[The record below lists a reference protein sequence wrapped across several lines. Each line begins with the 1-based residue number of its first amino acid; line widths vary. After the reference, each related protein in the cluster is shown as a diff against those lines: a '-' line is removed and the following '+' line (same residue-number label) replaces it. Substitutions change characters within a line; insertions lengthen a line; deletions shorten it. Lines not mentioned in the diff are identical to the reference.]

1 MYKSSSERNISFV
14 WPFEQIKIQ
23 SMLLKVYTD
32 GGSRGN
38 PGQAGLGVY
47 ITSED
52 EIPLERRY
60 KYLGIATNNVA
71 EYTGALY
78 GIKRALELWA
88 TQIELYMD
96 SKLVISQLSWEWKI
110 KNDELKKIFSQIQGL
125 LWNVNISYHWIPREQ
140 NTQADALSNKA
151 MDEGKK

>member
-1 MYKSSSERNISFV
+1 
-14 WPFEQIKIQ
+14 
-23 SMLLKVYTD
+23 MLLKVYTD

-78 GIKRALELWA
+78 GIKRALEL
-88 TQIELYMD
+88 
-96 SKLVISQLSWEWKI
+96 
-110 KNDELKKIFSQIQGL
+110 
-125 LWNVNISYHWIPREQ
+125 
-140 NTQADALSNKA
+140 
-151 MDEGKK
+151 